1 MSCSIIRSPAVVTA
15 FATRRPRRRSAR
27 RIERAAGATPEP
39 PNRYAAPARHWR
51 DAVPDDRFAHLVK
64 DATRA
69 LVRALQRRLAPFGV
83 PFGHWAFLRIL
94 WESDGL
100 TQRELSREAGV
111 MEPTTFGALK
121 AMESRGYIA
130 RRQLRGQPAQD
141 PYFSHPQGRALK
153 DKLVPLAEE
162 VNRIAVRGVPA
173 RDVAATRRTLLAVLE
188 SLARTKRGS
197 ASRRPG
203 RMPVDARARPAS
215 PGKAE
220 APWRRVSPRDR
231 SRIFTQGDTDGPSCA

>member
-1 MSCSIIRSPAVVTA
+1 VTGVRA
-15 FATRRPRRRSAR
+15 SAR
-27 RIERAAGATPEP
+27 STLTAPRGVARVRARPVGKPRSESPDTDTL
-39 PNRYAAPARHWR
+39 RLLKHWR

-69 LVRALQRRLAPFGV
+69 LVRALQRRLARFGV

-111 MEPTTFGALK
+111 MEPTTSGALK
-121 AMESRGYIA
+121 AMQSRGYIA
-130 RRQLRGQPAQD
+130 RRRLAGNRRKIHI
-141 PYFSHPQGRALK
+141 FLTRKGRALQS
-153 DKLVPLAEE
+153 KLVPLAEE

-188 SLARTKRGS
+188 SLAR
-197 ASRRPG
+197 
-203 RMPVDARARPAS
+203 DE
-215 PGKAE
+215 AE
-220 APWRRVSPRDR
+220 AADDPPNEAR
-231 SRIFTQGDTDGPSCA
+231 SRQARRTQRPRGKG

>member
-1 MSCSIIRSPAVVTA
+1 MSGAPAS
-15 FATRRPRRRSAR
+15 ATRSTARSVKRGGAHAS
-27 RIERAAGATPEP
+27 AAGNLSADVDTL
-39 PNRYAAPARHWR
+39 RLLRHWR
-51 DAVPDDRFAHLVK
+51 EAVPDDRFAHLVK

-94 WESDGL
+94 WASDGL

-130 RRQLRGQPAQD
+130 RRQLAGNRRKVHIFLTAK
-141 PYFSHPQGRALK
+141 GRSLERR
-153 DKLVPLAEE
+153 LVPLAEE

-173 RDVAATRRTLLAVLE
+173 REVAATRRTLLIVLE
-188 SLARTKRGS
+188 RLARDEADAS
-197 ASRRPG
+197 AEPLLRDGARRP
-203 RMPVDARARPAS
+203 RHATRRF
-215 PGKAE
+215 GKA
-220 APWRRVSPRDR
+220 
-231 SRIFTQGDTDGPSCA
+231 